1 MTTFTEILVASAGN
15 VATMT
20 LNRPDKLNAWTPTME
35 QEVKAALLAAD
46 ADPDVHAIIITGAGR
61 GFCAGADLKAGGS
74 GPRAPVVD
82 GEGDFDQ
89 RYSYLAGLQ
98 TPLIAAINGPAAG
111 VGLCVALFC
120 DFRFMAEGAK
130 LTTAFARRGLIAEHG
145 SAWLLPRLVGPLN
158 AMDLLMTGRNVLA
171 AEAAQMGLVKTL
183 PDEGFLP
190 AVEGWARDL
199 VSASSPRALRVI
211 KRQVW
216 AALTGSLGDA
226 VRLSNEEQRRS
237 FESEDF
243 REGVTAFREARKP
256 QFTGR

>member
-1 MTTFTEILVASAGN
+1 MSGFTEILLSVETG
-15 VATMT
+15 VATLV

-35 QEVKAALLAAD
+35 KEVKAALTSAD
-46 ADPDVHAIIITGAGR
+46 ADPAIHAIVITGAGR

-89 RYSYLAGLQ
+89 RYSYLLALQ
-98 TPLIAAINGPAAG
+98 TPLVAAINGPAAG
-111 VGLCVALFC
+111 VGLCIALYC

-171 AEAAQMGLVKTL
+171 AEAGQMGLAKVL
-183 PDEGFLP
+183 PDEGFLA
-190 AVEGWARDL
+190 AVQDWTRDL
-199 VSASSPRALRVI
+199 VTASSPRALRVI
-211 KRQVW
+211 KRQVY

-226 VRLSNEEQRRS
+226 VRLSNEEQRQS

-243 REGVTAFREARKP
+243 REGVAAFREGRKP